1 MAGRLRECDKKLLRD
16 TALWDSFLEDRQN
29 LRSKGTDIEI
39 ANEEALAIYLPRAQ
53 IIKEQFTPAAIGVS
67 GEGEQPK
74 GSKSSLIEIPKH
86 IMDAPHDIVKTIEYV
101 AKYLE
106 IGLTHET
113 VKEAPCAAAASMLR
127 SYSASVSRKNLFWDK
142 KHSDL
147 MPAKSDLE
155 KKDKETYDGEIL
167 KDMAVEIAREMAKY
181 KEKEYA
187 EN

>member
-1 MAGRLRECDKKLLRD
+1 MSRIKESDKRLLKETTLWQEFYEERL
-16 TALWDSFLEDRQN
+16 ALQAT
-29 LRSKGTDIEI
+29 GTDAAI
-39 ANEEALAIYLPRAQ
+39 ATEECLAKYLPRAQ

-181 KEKEYA
+181 KEKEYV